1 MPTSSNAVAASLDA
15 SGTSQNASG
24 TSQDAREASLDT
36 SGASLGEASEFSE
49 VVLAALGGGFLDGLE
64 GDGV

>member
-1 MPTSSNAVAASLDA
+1 MGGMPTSGDAEAASLDA
-15 SGTSQNASG
+15 SGTSQ
-24 TSQDAREASLDT
+24 DAKEASLGT
-36 SGASLGEASEFSE
+36 SGASLGETSEFSE